1 MKEIIEVLGLPGLGA
16 AVLSFFAMLL
26 KVWAWRKRAADLR
39 EHQARLAAATTEE
52 QRALIRSNP
61 PPDLPDQIFRV
72 LVVVL
77 LSGLGLACG
86 EPAMRLVSARGPGGP
101 ASLCRPRCQRDEVCE
116 GRICTKLARPAAS
129 GSASAPNP
137 QPQVGPQSAAEP
149 VLATQRWTDG
159 RDPFETEIC
168 Q

>member
-1 MKEIIEVLGLPGLGA
+1 MLSSVVEALGLPGLGA
-16 AVLSFFAMLL
+16 AFLSFMAMLL

-52 QRALIRSNP
+52 QRALVRSTP

-86 EPAMRLVSARGPGGP
+86 EPAMRLVSVRGPGGP
-101 ASLCRPRCQRDEVCE
+101 ASACRPRCQRDEVCE

-129 GSASAPNP
+129 AP
-137 QPQVGPQSAAEP
+137 QPSVGPQSAVE
-149 VLATQRWTDG
+149 LATQRWTDG